1 MILFRSVL
9 NFILTKA
16 ISINM
21 NTFNVLFI
29 VALFLSVFKKTSTIK
44 MYCYSCN
51 KKNVMYVTCKN
62 IVLDL
67 YVVLILIK
75 RMFF

>member
-29 VALFLSVFKKTSTIK
+29 VALFLTVKKHLQLK
-44 MYCYSCN
+44 C
-51 KKNVMYVTCKN
+51 
-62 IVLDL
+62 IV
-67 YVVLILIK
+67 IRIN
-75 RMFF
+75 R